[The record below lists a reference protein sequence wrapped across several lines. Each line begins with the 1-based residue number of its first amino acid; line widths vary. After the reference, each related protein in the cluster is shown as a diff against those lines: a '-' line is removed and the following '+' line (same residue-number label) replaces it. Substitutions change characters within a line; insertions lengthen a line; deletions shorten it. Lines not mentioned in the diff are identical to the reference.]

1 MTNPKHTDTSRS
13 GDLVGDDFAP
23 IWDESI
29 LLAEHEAVQASVD
42 VGGWLSAALDDPNV
56 CDAMKTDIN
65 RWFSAGFLYLDE
77 VRKLMQTERESL
89 EAENERLRKLTCAT
103 WFYMP
108 DEGDRCWFSPH
119 EVIDEMYDPEPGN
132 HVFEVECATSL
143 PSIWCAVRVTDD
155 PDADER
161 FTFTEH
167 ATEAEARAALG
178 EK

>member
-1 MTNPKHTDTSRS
+1 MTDETKALVEDLMCVDRAGVFHSRRPKHTHPVCHKAADR
-13 GDLVGDDFAP
+13 
-23 IWDESI
+23 I
-29 LLAEHEAVQASVD
+29 EA
-42 VGGWLSAALDDPNV
+42 
-56 CDAMKTDIN
+56 
-65 RWFSAGFLYLDE
+65 
-77 VRKLMQTERESL
+77 L
-89 EAENERLRKLTCAT
+89 EAEVERLRKLTRAT

-167 ATEAEARAALG
+167 DTEAEARAALG
-178 EK
+178 EKQ

>member
-1 MTNPKHTDTSRS
+1 MTNDDKALVERLRDEDSYYRMQEKHWCI
-13 GDLVGDDFAP
+13 DDFELERQRQQAADR
-23 IWDESI
+23 I
-29 LLAEHEAVQASVD
+29 EA
-42 VGGWLSAALDDPNV
+42 LSAE
-56 CDAMKTDIN
+56 I
-65 RWFSAGFLYLDE
+65 
-77 VRKLMQTERESL
+77 
-89 EAENERLRKLTCAT
+89 ERLRKLTYAT

-178 EK
+178 EQK

>member
-1 MTNPKHTDTSRS
+1 MTDSKALIERLRADWPEILVEKHWMMDSDAIEEQRREAADAIEELDRHLTLS
-13 GDLVGDDFAP
+13 GKVNKA
-23 IWDESI
+23 
-29 LLAEHEAVQASVD
+29 
-42 VGGWLSAALDDPNV
+42 LSDRIE
-56 CDAMKTDIN
+56 K
-65 RWFSAGFLYLDE
+65 
-77 VRKLMQTERESL
+77 L
-89 EAENERLRKLTCAT
+89 EADNARLRKLTCAT

-167 ATEAEARAALG
+167 ATEAEARAALQ
-178 EK
+178 ETSHDA

>member
-1 MTNPKHTDTSRS
+1 MTDSKALIERLRS
-13 GDLVGDDFAP
+13 GR
-23 IWDESI
+23 
-29 LLAEHEAVQASVD
+29 
-42 VGGWLSAALDDPNV
+42 WLGETTGAKAADHIE
-56 CDAMKTDIN
+56 K
-65 RWFSAGFLYLDE
+65 
-77 VRKLMQTERESL
+77 L
-89 EAENERLRKLTCAT
+89 EAEKAVVADLWEQQKEIALDYLDDCNKAADRIQALEAEVQRLRKLTCAT

-167 ATEAEARAALG
+167 ATEAEARAALAG
-178 EK
+178 DSHE

>member
-1 MTNPKHTDTSRS
+1 MGDEAKALTFNLPLARKLVDNPKTQLPAAMQRQAM
-13 GDLVGDDFAP
+13 DL
-23 IWDESI
+23 IET
-29 LLAEHEAVQASVD
+29 QA
-42 VGGWLSAALDDPNV
+42 
-56 CDAMKTDIN
+56 
-65 RWFSAGFLYLDE
+65 
-77 VRKLMQTERESL
+77 REI
-89 EAENERLRKLTCAT
+89 ERLRKLTCAT

-167 ATEAEARAALG
+167 ATEAEARAALAG
-178 EK
+178 DSHDQ

>member
-1 MTNPKHTDTSRS
+1 MTDHEPKHPPADMAGLDGLIERLRKARVWPDYSQSR
-13 GDLVGDDFAP
+13 VTIETA
-23 IWDESI
+23 
-29 LLAEHEAVQASVD
+29 HEAATQLQA
-42 VGGWLSAALDDPNV
+42 LAARV
-56 CDAMKTDIN
+56 K
-65 RWFSAGFLYLDE
+65 
-77 VRKLMQTERESL
+77 VL

-108 DEGDRCWFSPH
+108 DEGDSCWFSPH
-119 EVIDEMYDPEPGN
+119 EVIDEMYGPEPGN

-155 PDADER
+155 PDAYER

-178 EK
+178 EKQ

>member
-1 MTNPKHTDTSRS
+1 MVTEIEPKHPPADMAGLDGLIERLRADLPETLCEKHWMTDFDAVEAQRVEAATQ
-13 GDLVGDDFAP
+13 LQA
-23 IWDESI
+23 
-29 LLAEHEAVQASVD
+29 LAARVKV
-42 VGGWLSAALDDPNV
+42 
-56 CDAMKTDIN
+56 
-65 RWFSAGFLYLDE
+65 
-77 VRKLMQTERESL
+77 L

-108 DEGDRCWFSPH
+108 DERDRCWFSPD
-119 EVIDEMYDPEPGN
+119 EVIDEMYNPEPGN

-143 PSIWCAVRVTDD
+143 PSIWCAVRVADD

-178 EK
+178 EKQ

>member
-1 MTNPKHTDTSRS
+1 MTDTEQK
-13 GDLVGDDFAP
+13 A
-23 IWDESI
+23 
-29 LLAEHEAVQASVD
+29 LAGKLRLIAAWHKLGGPTPKEKLPNRTKTCLEAAD
-42 VGGWLSAALDDPNV
+42 RIEA
-56 CDAMKTDIN
+56 
-65 RWFSAGFLYLDE
+65 
-77 VRKLMQTERESL
+77 L
-89 EAENERLRKLTCAT
+89 EAEVERLRKLTRAT

-167 ATEAEARAALG
+167 DTEAEARAALG
-178 EK
+178 EKQ

>member
-13 GDLVGDDFAP
+13 GDLVERLRKRREVEIIGGYERIEWEDEDALEAADRIEALTAENERLRATVGDRMEF
-23 IWDESI
+23 
-29 LLAEHEAVQASVD
+29 
-42 VGGWLSAALDDPNV
+42 
-56 CDAMKTDIN
+56 
-65 RWFSAGFLYLDE
+65 YLDRIEALNAE
-77 VRKLMQTERESL
+77 V
-89 EAENERLRKLTCAT
+89 ERLRKLTCAT

-119 EVIDEMYDPEPGN
+119 EVIDEMYDPKPGD

-178 EK
+178 EKQ

>member
-1 MTNPKHTDTSRS
+1 MTKHTDTSRIA
-13 GDLVGDDFAP
+13 DLRFQVSEKMP
-23 IWDESI
+23 INHSDLSCLFDRI
-29 LLAEHEAVQASVD
+29 EA
-42 VGGWLSAALDDPNV
+42 
-56 CDAMKTDIN
+56 
-65 RWFSAGFLYLDE
+65 
-77 VRKLMQTERESL
+77 L

-178 EK
+178 EKQ

>member
-13 GDLVGDDFAP
+13 GDLVERLRDGRNGWTTLTE
-23 IWDESI
+23 I
-29 LLAEHEAVQASVD
+29 EAAD
-42 VGGWLSAALDDPNV
+42 RIEA
-56 CDAMKTDIN
+56 
-65 RWFSAGFLYLDE
+65 
-77 VRKLMQTERESL
+77 L
-89 EAENERLRKLTCAT
+89 EAEVERLRKLTCAT

-167 ATEAEARAALG
+167 ETEAEARAALG
-178 EK
+178 EKQ

>member
-1 MTNPKHTDTSRS
+1 MTN
-13 GDLVGDDFAP
+13 DLVERLRALHVWPQVVADDHA
-23 IWDESI
+23 D
-29 LLAEHEAVQASVD
+29 LLTPRRIDKLYEVGRVSHEAADLIETQA
-42 VGGWLSAALDDPNV
+42 
-56 CDAMKTDIN
+56 
-65 RWFSAGFLYLDE
+65 
-77 VRKLMQTERESL
+77 REI
-89 EAENERLRKLTCAT
+89 ERLRKLTCAT

-132 HVFEVECATSL
+132 HVFEVECAASL

-167 ATEAEARAALG
+167 ETEAEARAALG
-178 EK
+178 EKQ

>member
-1 MTNPKHTDTSRS
+1 MTEKRTHTSDFINNQMGCKQADITLVRDMSRAIHKVLS
-13 GDLVGDDFAP
+13 KDNIDAYLMMSRDVAGDAARAVLSFIKDDH
-23 IWDESI
+23 I
-29 LLAEHEAVQASVD
+29 EA
-42 VGGWLSAALDDPNV
+42 LS
-56 CDAMKTDIN
+56 
-65 RWFSAGFLYLDE
+65 
-77 VRKLMQTERESL
+77 
-89 EAENERLRKLTCAT
+89 AENERLRKLTCAT

-178 EK
+178 ERQ

>member
-1 MTNPKHTDTSRS
+1 MVTEAEALDMAAWAAGWGDYNIALYHDGDT
-13 GDLVGDDFAP
+13 
-23 IWDESI
+23 ESI
-29 LLAEHEAVQASVD
+29 RAHAATLMEN
-42 VGGWLSAALDDPNV
+42 AAL
-56 CDAMKTDIN
+56 K
-65 RWFSAGFLYLDE
+65 
-77 VRKLMQTERESL
+77 
-89 EAENERLRKLTCAT
+89 AENERLRKLTCAT

-167 ATEAEARAALG
+167 ATEAEARAALAG
-178 EK
+178 GKP

>member
-1 MTNPKHTDTSRS
+1 MTDSK
-13 GDLVGDDFAP
+13 
-23 IWDESI
+23 
-29 LLAEHEAVQASVD
+29 
-42 VGGWLSAALDDPNV
+42 AL
-56 CDAMKTDIN
+56 I
-65 RWFSAGFLYLDE
+65 
-77 VRKLMQTERESL
+77 ERLREQYGNLRPGVSQYPL
-89 EAENERLRKLTCAT
+89 EAADLIETQAREIERLRKLTCAT

-108 DEGDRCWFSPH
+108 GEGDCCWFSPH

-167 ATEAEARAALG
+167 ATEEEARAALAG
-178 EK
+178 DNHD

>member
-13 GDLVGDDFAP
+13 GDLVDRLRSPGMVFYEYGADKGV
-23 IWDESI
+23 
-29 LLAEHEAVQASVD
+29 LLHSCADCIEA
-42 VGGWLSAALDDPNV
+42 
-56 CDAMKTDIN
+56 
-65 RWFSAGFLYLDE
+65 
-77 VRKLMQTERESL
+77 L
-89 EAENERLRKLTCAT
+89 EAEVERLRKLTCAT

-119 EVIDEMYDPEPGN
+119 EVIDEMYDPEPGD

-178 EK
+178 EKQ

>member
-1 MTNPKHTDTSRS
+1 MT
-13 GDLVGDDFAP
+13 DLVERLRKYGSASNDGYARGP
-23 IWDESI
+23 M
-29 LLAEHEAVQASVD
+29 LEAAD
-42 VGGWLSAALDDPNV
+42 RIEA
-56 CDAMKTDIN
+56 
-65 RWFSAGFLYLDE
+65 
-77 VRKLMQTERESL
+77 L

-178 EK
+178 EKP

>member
-1 MTNPKHTDTSRS
+1 MTEDQIIRLYGKRC
-13 GDLVGDDFAP
+13 
-23 IWDESI
+23 
-29 LLAEHEAVQASVD
+29 AEHCDDCCVCEVWAMHDLIETQA
-42 VGGWLSAALDDPNV
+42 
-56 CDAMKTDIN
+56 
-65 RWFSAGFLYLDE
+65 
-77 VRKLMQTERESL
+77 REI
-89 EAENERLRKLTCAT
+89 ERLRKLTCAM

-167 ATEAEARAALG
+167 TTEAEARAALAG
-178 EK
+178 DRHDQ

>member
-1 MTNPKHTDTSRS
+1 
-13 GDLVGDDFAP
+13 
-23 IWDESI
+23 
-29 LLAEHEAVQASVD
+29 
-42 VGGWLSAALDDPNV
+42 
-56 CDAMKTDIN
+56 
-65 RWFSAGFLYLDE
+65 
-77 VRKLMQTERESL
+77 
-89 EAENERLRKLTCAT
+89 
-103 WFYMP
+103 MP
-108 DEGDRCWFSPH
+108 DEGDRCCFSPH

-178 EK
+178 EQQ

>member
-13 GDLVGDDFAP
+13 GDLVERLRKRREVEIIGGYER
-23 IWDESI
+23 IEWEDEDA
-29 LLAEHEAVQASVD
+29 LEAAD
-42 VGGWLSAALDDPNV
+42 RIEA
-56 CDAMKTDIN
+56 
-65 RWFSAGFLYLDE
+65 
-77 VRKLMQTERESL
+77 L
-89 EAENERLRKLTCAT
+89 EAEVERLRKLTCAT

-119 EVIDEMYDPEPGN
+119 EVIDEMYDPKPGD

-178 EK
+178 EKQ

>member
-1 MTNPKHTDTSRS
+1 MTHR
-13 GDLVGDDFAP
+13 
-23 IWDESI
+23 DEDEEIIDS
-29 LLAEHEAVQASVD
+29 
-42 VGGWLSAALDDPNV
+42 ALDTLAWQRREID
-56 CDAMKTDIN
+56 
-65 RWFSAGFLYLDE
+65 RLRGE
-77 VRKLMQTERESL
+77 V
-89 EAENERLRKLTCAT
+89 ERLRKLTCAT

-167 ATEAEARAALG
+167 ETEAEARAALG

>member
-13 GDLVGDDFAP
+13 GDLVKRLRGFYCGDMGEPADP
-23 IWDESI
+23 INPDGP
-29 LLAEHEAVQASVD
+29 EAAD
-42 VGGWLSAALDDPNV
+42 RIEA
-56 CDAMKTDIN
+56 
-65 RWFSAGFLYLDE
+65 
-77 VRKLMQTERESL
+77 L

-167 ATEAEARAALG
+167 ATEEEARAALAG
-178 EK
+178 DSHVAD

>member
-1 MTNPKHTDTSRS
+1 MTQEELDGLIERLQRRCAEVMCVERDADCFKAATQ
-13 GDLVGDDFAP
+13 LQA
-23 IWDESI
+23 
-29 LLAEHEAVQASVD
+29 LAARVKV
-42 VGGWLSAALDDPNV
+42 
-56 CDAMKTDIN
+56 
-65 RWFSAGFLYLDE
+65 
-77 VRKLMQTERESL
+77 L

-108 DEGDRCWFSPH
+108 DEGDCCWFSPH

-167 ATEAEARAALG
+167 ATEAEARAAL
-178 EK
+178 ENKP

>member
-13 GDLVGDDFAP
+13 SNLVKECRLDAKAFRENTVYDSDGDP
-23 IWDESI
+23 IRLI
-29 LLAEHEAVQASVD
+29 ANAER
-42 VGGWLSAALDDPNV
+42 LDQYADRI
-56 CDAMKTDIN
+56 KT
-65 RWFSAGFLYLDE
+65 
-77 VRKLMQTERESL
+77 L

-167 ATEAEARAALG
+167 ATEAEARAALKG
-178 EK
+178 TEG